1 MFQSQLVPR
10 PPSFR
15 GSLKALEAD
24 INHANTLADA
34 VQRAYGGACLQMR
47 LSCSPLAP
55 FFVYLMQWLDCTCS
69 YALTSH
75 LGLFQILVYKVYADG
90 VTTISTFERRASI
103 REFYGIIFPSLQQL
117 EGNLAERELSKE
129 KVRAKEIVGRKRA
142 EDWKK
147 IFNKDSDRDD
157 ECGICLEVCTK
168 MVLPNCNHAMCM
180 KCYRDWNVRSQS
192 CPFCR
197 GSIKRVRSRD
207 LWVLTNKSDV
217 VDTMTLEID
226 NLKRLYRRFEEK
238 IVQIAKSR
246 PFLVD
251 WTWDKVPAKA
261 EMLVRQRT
269 STEASRSNLS
279 DVFDGDDFD

>member
-1 MFQSQLVPR
+1 MFQSQLVAR

-55 FFVYLMQWLDCTCS
+55 IFLFLMQWLDCTCS
-69 YALTSH
+69 CALTSY
-75 LGLFQILVYKVYADG
+75 LGLFDVLVYKVYVDG
-90 VTTISTFERRASI
+90 MTTISTFERRASV
-103 REFYGIIFPSLQQL
+103 REFYAIIYPSLQQL
-117 EGNLAERELSKE
+117 GSSLIEREQSKE
-129 KVRAKEIVGRKRA
+129 KTRSKEIVGRKRM
-142 EDWKK
+142 EDWRKL
-147 IFNKDSDRDD
+147 FDKDGDRDD

-168 MVLPNCNHAMCM
+168 MVLPNCNHAMCI

-217 VDTMTLEID
+217 VDTMTLAMD
-226 NLKRLYRRFEEK
+226 NLRRFYRY
-238 IVQIAKSR
+238 IDSLPLII
-246 PFLVD
+246 PDTLFLVHYD
-251 WTWDKVPAKA
+251 YV
-261 EMLVRQRT
+261 V
-269 STEASRSNLS
+269 
-279 DVFDGDDFD
+279 

>member
-1 MFQSQLVPR
+1 MFQGQL

-15 GSLKALEAD
+15 GSFKALEAD
-24 INHANTLADA
+24 INHANTLAGA

-55 FFVYLMQWLDCTCS
+55 FFLYLIQWLDCTC

-75 LGLFQILVYKVYADG
+75 LGLFQVLVYKVYADG

-103 REFYGIIFPSLQQL
+103 REFYGIIYPSLQQL
-117 EGNLAERELSKE
+117 EGNLAEKG
-129 KVRAKEIVGRKRA
+129 RAKEIAGRKRA
-142 EDWKK
+142 EEWKK
-147 IFNKDSDRDD
+147 LFDKDLDRDD

-168 MVLPNCNHAMCM
+168 MVLPNCNHAMCI
-180 KCYRDWNVRSQS
+180 KCYRGWNVRSQS

-226 NLKRLYRRFEEK
+226 NLKRFYQYIDSLPL
-238 IVQIAKSR
+238 II
-246 PFLVD
+246 PDTLFLVYYD
-251 WTWDKVPAKA
+251 YV
-261 EMLVRQRT
+261 V
-269 STEASRSNLS
+269 
-279 DVFDGDDFD
+279 